1 MTSRARAAVLDGYSI
16 EASASQ
22 HPATLARVHAVIVSL
37 LTEHGAMTHDELI
50 DAYGKRAATTESVPF
65 ATDQSIRTRTSE
77 LVHRG
82 LVRAGAE
89 PGRSKH
95 GRRSTRW
102 VIA

>member
-1 MTSRARAAVLDGYSI
+1 MTSRTRPAVLDGYAL

-22 HPATLARVHAVIVSL
+22 HPAVLARVHTVIVSL

-50 DAYGKRAATTESVPF
+50 DAYGKRAASSESVPF

-89 PGRSKH
+89 PGRSRH
-95 GRRSTRW
+95 GRRATRW
-102 VIA
+102 VLA

>member
-1 MTSRARAAVLDGYSI
+1 MSTRNRPTALDRYSL

-22 HPATLARVHAVIVSL
+22 HPATLARVHTVIVSL

-50 DAYGKRAATTESVPF
+50 DAYGKRAASIESVPF

-82 LVRAGAE
+82 LVRAGSE
-89 PGRSKH
+89 PGRSRH
-95 GRRSTRW
+95 GRRATRW
-102 VIA
+102 GLA